1 MAIKG
6 KLTKEMFGRTM
17 PVTAPAFV
25 EKPPY
30 WRGATYYTFTYE
42 TDPEIVAQ
50 YVPEQLTL
58 TNPTTARLICGS
70 YDWSTAGPYMELLQ
84 AVDVEYGG
92 EQCVFFTQVGVSHSI
107 PLMAGRETF
116 GFPKKVGEISFVRHE
131 DIVGIY
137 YERPQ
142 GLRLITAVFREIS
155 PVDPVPESI
164 SIKGITLRVIISP
177 DPNVPYSLVELIKG
191 ELEFKPKEIWI
202 GEGNCNYSGLSELDP
217 WHQVPIRKNLEC
229 TRMSL
234 DIDMKNAEIIES
246 W

>member
-1 MAIKG
+1 MKG
-6 KLTKEMFGRTM
+6 RLTKEMFGRTM

-42 TDPEIVAQ
+42 TDPTIVAQ

-58 TNPTTARLICGS
+58 TNPTTARLICAT
-70 YDWSTAGPYMELLQ
+70 YDWTTAGPYMELLQ
-84 AVDVEYGG
+84 AVDVEYKG
-92 EQCVFFTQVGVSHSI
+92 EECVFFTQAGVSHSI

-155 PVDPVPESI
+155 PVEPVPESI
-164 SIKGITLRVIISP
+164 NIKGINLRVIISP
-177 DPNVPYSLVELIKG
+177 DPKVRYSLVELVKG
-191 ELEFKPKEIWI
+191 ELEFKPKEIWN
-202 GEGNCNYSGLSELDP
+202 GEGNCSYSGLSELDP
-217 WHQVPIRKNLEC
+217 WHQVPVKKNLEC

-234 DIDMKNAEIIES
+234 DIDMKNAEILES